1 MSLSLNPFADQEI
14 NQLQDRHEDATTT
27 EEDAKAIQ
35 EDTGRTSTDQRK
47 EDEEATFD
55 GTAIQE
61 DGTYV
66 EEPPLPPDDE
76 AASSWSEEHDEL
88 EGDVPPLLAGD
99 DVDNEWEEVY
109 DTEVGKVALPTAE
122 EHSEAQNEELLHQD
136 EFIAGDL
143 PEVTTEDEPADNVN
157 GTRITK
163 GLVYAYLFSQVMW
176 TKCNLNMMR
185 HMRRR
190 SQKRKRMN

>member
-1 MSLSLNPFADQEI
+1 MCLSLNIFADQEI
-14 NQLQDRHEDATTT
+14 NQLQDRREYTTT

-35 EDTGRTSTDQRK
+35 EGKGQMSTDQRK
-47 EDEEATFD
+47 KHELEHEEAAFD
-55 GTAIQE
+55 GTETQE

-76 AASSWSEEHDEL
+76 AESSWSEEHDKL
-88 EGDVPPLLAGD
+88 EGELPPLLAGD
-99 DVDNEWEEVY
+99 DVDNDWEEVY
-109 DTEVGKVALPTAE
+109 DPEAGEIAVPTAE
-122 EHSEAQNEELLHQD
+122 EHSGAQNEELVHED

-163 GLVYAYLFSQVMW
+163 GLAYAYLCSQMMW
-176 TKCNLNMMR
+176 MKRNL
-185 HMRRR
+185 
-190 SQKRKRMN
+190 